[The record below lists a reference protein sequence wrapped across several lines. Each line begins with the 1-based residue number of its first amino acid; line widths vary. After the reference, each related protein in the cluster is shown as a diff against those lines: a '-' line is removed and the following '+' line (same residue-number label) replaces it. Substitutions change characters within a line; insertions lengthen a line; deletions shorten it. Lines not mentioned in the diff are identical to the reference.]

1 MSDFLILIKRI
12 GVLRKYIFL
21 LMLRAPFD
29 AIRTWMLAGLMKTTF
44 LCLEIKDMDK
54 LLSVCIF
61 YGLICALLFFYN
73 GTVWSVYAAFAAKM
87 EAQVQKLMMESM
99 LKLPLRRVESHRSGE
114 WFTRLNSDVQTA
126 FMMMNGPL
134 NIPHGVVA
142 IINTLMSTLLL
153 LGSNRHLFVVTWVLV
168 LPHLLVNHKLV
179 LRHMQK
185 LKAESQKAMAEST
198 FAIKPLITEAET
210 ILLYD
215 AGDLMMQKCEE
226 SSLKLMRIHMSM
238 HIRNVLSNLI
248 MRLFGSG
255 GYFALLLIGYS
266 LIGNGKMVF
275 ADVVYCSQVRGSIL
289 AGVFMLITCLGNI
302 RANTVC
308 VKRINDVFEE

>member
-1 MSDFLILIKRI
+1 MSDLLILIKRI

-87 EAQVQKLMMESM
+87 EAQVQKLMLESM

-153 LGSNRHLFVVTWVLV
+153 LGSNRHLFVVTWVFV

-179 LRHMQK
+179 LRHMPK
-185 LKAESQKAMAEST
+185 LKAESQKAMEEST
-198 FAIKPLITEAET
+198 SAIKPLITEADT
-210 ILLYD
+210 ILIYD

-238 HIRNVLSNLI
+238 HMRNALSDVI

-255 GYFALLLIGYS
+255 GYFALLLIGY
-266 LIGNGKMVF
+266 GMNCDGRMVF
-275 ADVVYCSQVRGSIL
+275 ADVVYCLQVRGSIL
-289 AGVFMLITCLGNI
+289 VGVFMLITCLGNT
-302 RANTVC
+302 RANAVC

>member
-1 MSDFLILIKRI
+1 M
-12 GVLRKYIFL
+12 
-21 LMLRAPFD
+21 
-29 AIRTWMLAGLMKTTF
+29 
-44 LCLEIKDMDK
+44 
-54 LLSVCIF
+54 
-61 YGLICALLFFYN
+61 
-73 GTVWSVYAAFAAKM
+73 
-87 EAQVQKLMMESM
+87 
-99 LKLPLRRVESHRSGE
+99 ESHRSGE
-114 WFTRLNSDVQTA
+114 WLTRLNSDVQTA

-142 IINTLMSTLLL
+142 IINTMMSTLLL
-153 LGSNRHLFVVTWVLV
+153 LGSSRHLFVVTWVFV
-168 LPHLLVNHKLV
+168 LPHLLINHKLV
-179 LRHMQK
+179 LKHMPK

-215 AGDLMMQKCEE
+215 VSDLMMQKCEE

-238 HIRNVLSNLI
+238 HMRNALSNVI

>member
-1 MSDFLILIKRI
+1 MSDLLILIKRI

-21 LMLRAPFD
+21 LILRAPFD

-44 LCLEIKDMDK
+44 LCLEIKDKDK

-73 GTVWSVYAAFAAKM
+73 GTVWSVYAAFAAKI
-87 EAQVQKLMMESM
+87 EAQVQKQM
-99 LKLPLRRVESHRSGE
+99 LERMINLPLRRVESHRSGE

-126 FMMMNGPL
+126 LMMMNGPL
-134 NIPHGVVA
+134 NIPHAAVA
-142 IINTLMSTLLL
+142 VINTMMSTFLLFR
-153 LGSNRHLFVVTWVLV
+153 SSWHLFIVTWVFV

-179 LRHMQK
+179 LKHMPK
-185 LKAESQKAMAEST
+185 LKAESQKAMEESISV
-198 FAIKPLITEAET
+198 IKPLITEADT

-215 AGDLMMQKCEE
+215 AGDLMMKKCEE
-226 SSLKLMRIHMSM
+226 SSLKLMGIHMGM
-238 HIRNVLSNLI
+238 HMRNALSNVV

-266 LIGNGKMVF
+266 LIGDGKMVF

-302 RANTVC
+302 RANAVC